1 MASKLKWEWEQ
12 RAFYKDEDWDDL
24 HDTCVSGDLVSEF
37 GSKEK
42 LKPTLHKG
50 DLEGDYT
57 FSCMCLRWF
66 VWSDYDEEWDSVE
79 LSFDDVDLSEAQK
92 RIPRRIP
99 KYIIKEWQDFLEKVA

>member
-1 MASKLKWEWEQ
+1 MASKLEWEWEQ
-12 RAFYKDEDWDDL
+12 RAFYKDEEYDDI
-24 HDTCVSGDLVSEF
+24 HNTCEARDLVSGF

-42 LKPTLHKG
+42 LKPAG
-50 DLEGDYT
+50 GSDYT

-66 VWSDYDEEWDSVE
+66 VWSDYGEEWDSVE

-99 KYIIKEWQDFLEKVA
+99 KYIIKEWQDFLEKVK

>member
-1 MASKLKWEWEQ
+1 MASRLKWEWEQ

-24 HDTCVSGDLVSEF
+24 HDTCVAGDLVWGF

-42 LKPTLHKG
+42 LKPAWG
-50 DLEGDYT
+50 SDYT
-57 FSCMCLRWF
+57 FSCMCLSWF
-66 VWSDYDEEWDSVE
+66 VESDYDLEWDSVE
-79 LSFDDVDLSEAQK
+79 LSLDDVDLTEAQK

>member
-1 MASKLKWEWEQ
+1 MASRLKWEWEQ

-24 HDTCVSGDLVSEF
+24 HDTCVSGDLVSGF

-42 LKPTLHKG
+42 LKPAWG
-50 DLEGDYT
+50 SDYT

-66 VWSDYDEEWDSVE
+66 VESDYDLEWDSVE